1 MANFCEK
8 CGAPVQPDERFCSK
22 CGAPLGAA
30 PTQPAEEEEV
40 QGIDWKQF
48 KPKLTIGKPELRF
61 INKKKLI
68 IYGAI
73 VLFFIILVLFTK

>member
-8 CGAPVQPDERFCSK
+8 CGAPVQPDERFCPQ
-22 CGAPLGAA
+22 CRAPLGAA
-30 PTQPAEEEEV
+30 PTQPAEEEA

>member
-30 PTQPAEEEEV
+30 PTQPAEEEA

>member
-30 PTQPAEEEEV
+30 PTQAPEEEA

-48 KPKLTIGKPELRF
+48 KPKLTIGKPEIRF

>member
-30 PTQPAEEEEV
+30 PTQPAEEEA

-68 IYGAI
+68 IYVAI

>member
-1 MANFCEK
+1 MTNFCEK
-8 CGAPVQPDERFCSK
+8 CGAPVQPDERFCPK

-30 PTQPAEEEEV
+30 PTQPAE
-40 QGIDWKQF
+40 QF
-48 KPKLTIGKPELRF
+48 KPKLTIGKPEIRF